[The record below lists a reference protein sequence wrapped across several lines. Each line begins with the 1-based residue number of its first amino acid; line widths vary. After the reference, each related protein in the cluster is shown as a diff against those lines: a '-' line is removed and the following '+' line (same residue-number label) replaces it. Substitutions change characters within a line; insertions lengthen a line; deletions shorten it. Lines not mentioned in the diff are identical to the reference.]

1 MSDSDRVILVYAD
14 WAPLEEPKIMGEIHE
29 LTVRGK
35 ALVSFEYNRSWLSE
49 AQALIMDPD
58 LQLYRGR
65 QYPRGSRSS
74 FGIFMDSSPDRWG
87 RLLMRRREALAAGRE
102 NRPLRKL
109 SECDF
114 LLGVHDEARMGGL
127 RLKTDSAGVF
137 LADDSDFV
145 IPPWTRL
152 RELEQAAVAFESE
165 SGAPGEAEWLSLL
178 LAPGSSLGGARPK
191 AVVVDPSGFPWI
203 AKFPSK
209 QDEEDTGLWEM
220 VVHDLAGKAGLDVP
234 EARLERFS
242 RYGSTFLV
250 KRFDRRSGGASDSR
264 RIDRIHFTSAMTLL
278 GKNDGASARDGSS
291 YLELAEFIVRSGSEP
306 DRDLS
311 ELWRRIVFSI
321 AVSNTD
327 DHLRNHGFLLDS
339 RGWRLSPL
347 YDVNPDPYGRGLSL
361 NISEEDN
368 SLDFNIALEQAG
380 FFHLDNRQALLFR
393 EQIRDAVAGWRDT
406 ALKYGI
412 SQASIERMKPAFSAA
427 G

>member
-1 MSDSDRVILVYAD
+1 MSEPDRVIHVYAD
-14 WAPLEEPKIMGEIHE
+14 WVPLAGPKKMGEIHE

-35 ALVSFEYNRSWLSE
+35 ALVSFEYNQEWLSE
-49 AQALIMDPD
+49 TQVLMMDPD
-58 LQLYRGR
+58 LQFYRGR
-65 QYPRGSRSS
+65 QYPRGGRSS

-87 RLLMRRREALAAGRE
+87 RLLMRRREALAAEKG
-102 NRPLRKL
+102 NSLPRKL

-127 RLKTDSAGVF
+127 RFRTESSGAF
-137 LADDSDFV
+137 LADDSDFAV
-145 IPPWTRL
+145 PPWTRL

-165 SGAPGEAEWLSLL
+165 SGSPGEAEWLSLL

-191 AVVVDPSGFPWI
+191 AAVIDPSGFPWI

-209 QDEEDTGLWEM
+209 QDEEDAGLWEM
-220 VVHDLAGKAGLDVP
+220 VVHDLAIRAGLDVP

-250 KRFDRRSGGASDSR
+250 KRFDRSSGGR
-264 RIDRIHFTSAMTLL
+264 RIHFTSAMTLL

-291 YLELAEFIVRSGSEP
+291 YLELAEFIVRSGVEP

-311 ELWRRIVFSI
+311 ELWKRIVFSI

-347 YDVNPDPYGRGLSL
+347 YDVNPDPYGSGLSL

-368 SLDFNIALEQAG
+368 SPDFNLALEQAG
-380 FFHLDNRQALLFR
+380 YFHLENRQALLLR
-393 EQIRDAVAGWRDT
+393 EQIRDAVAGWKET
-406 ALKYGI
+406 AEDYGV
-412 SQASIERMKPAFSAA
+412 SRASIARMRPAFSAA
-427 G
+427 GG